1 MKLAVVLAACAS
13 VVAAVAVP
21 VAEPGTGFYCCCKDS
36 SNKNVWIEGSGL
48 RTCDQD
54 CKGKGYDEPHS
65 RHIAIDQPSLNPD
78 LTDFVCAGEAD
89 CARMLDK

>member
-1 MKLAVVLAACAS
+1 MKLAVVLAAFAS

-21 VAEPGTGFYCCCKDS
+21 VAEPGTGFNCCCKDS

-54 CKGKGYDEPHS
+54 CKGKGYVGAGFQADDHQRLTMTHRMNRTLGKS
-65 RHIAIDQPSLNPD
+65 RSTGHA
-78 LTDFVCAGEAD
+78 
-89 CARMLDK
+89 